1 VAPLAAL
8 VATALA
14 AVAADV
20 DASAVGVVVGVVV
33 GAAAAPLGVVEADA
47 TAGVDD
53 DDDDVEDEAGVGDEK
68 TVVNRDDDEVL
79 RDDEVLERAVD
90 ADASAVERA
99 PIVLVDVATEPEVDR
114 VKDDGIGIG
123 AVADARGAWKDPPI
137 PLRLDGCQSRFDVV
151 PERDME

>member
-1 VAPLAAL
+1 VAPLAEL

-14 AVAADV
+14 AVATDV
-20 DASAVGVVVGVVV
+20 DASAVGVVGVVV
-33 GAAAAPLGVVEADA
+33 AADAAPLGVVDADA
-47 TAGVDD
+47 TAGVD

-68 TVVNRDDDEVL
+68 TVVNRDDEVL
-79 RDDEVLERAVD
+79 RDDDVLERAVD

-99 PIVLVDVATEPEVDR
+99 PIVLVEVATEPEVDS

-137 PLRLDGCQSRFDVV
+137 PLRLDGCQSRVDVV
-151 PERDME
+151 PERDMERT